1 MSVPIESTPMPMA
14 RDAAGKNAAS
24 ATHPIPPSAGTTR
37 VRAAGA
43 GRGGGNVYTD
53 ALAIR

>member
-1 MSVPIESTPMPMA
+1 MPMA

>member
-1 MSVPIESTPMPMA
+1 MPMV
-14 RDAAGKNAAS
+14 RDAVGKNAAS
-24 ATHPIPPSAGTTR
+24 ATHPIPPSAGATR

-43 GRGGGNVYTD
+43 GRGNVYAD